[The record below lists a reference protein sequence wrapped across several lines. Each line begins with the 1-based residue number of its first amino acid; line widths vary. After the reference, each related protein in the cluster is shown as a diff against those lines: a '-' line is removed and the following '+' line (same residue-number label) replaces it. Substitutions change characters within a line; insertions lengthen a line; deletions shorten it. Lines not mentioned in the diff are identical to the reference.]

1 MRAVIR
7 ASRYHRPTSPKALPM
22 RQLVLD
28 TETTGLSVE
37 LGHRII
43 EIGVI
48 ELVNRRPTGNHF
60 HRYVNPG
67 REVEAGAISVHGI
80 TNEFLADK
88 PRFADVA
95 GDLWEWLA
103 GDELIIHNAPFDVG
117 FLDLEFR
124 LCGIGR
130 PLSQACLVT
139 DTVLMAR
146 KLHPGQKASL
156 DALCKRYEVDN
167 SHREYHG
174 ALLDARLLA
183 DVYLAMTGGQSML
196 TLDAAQARN
205 ADGARLSWAQRLGV
219 RDQVLIVLRADD
231 AERAAHLERLKAIA
245 KKGKLVWTGDLQ
257 DEAAPA

>member
-1 MRAVIR
+1 
-7 ASRYHRPTSPKALPM
+7 M

-28 TETTGLSVE
+28 TETTGLSVD

-43 EIGVI
+43 EVGVI

-67 REVEAGAISVHGI
+67 REVEAGAVNVHGI

-88 PRFADVA
+88 PSFSQVA
-95 GDLWEWLA
+95 KDLWDWLA

-124 LCGIGR
+124 LSGVGR
-130 PLSQACLVT
+130 PLGQICAIT
-139 DTVLMAR
+139 DTVQMAR

-156 DALCKRYEVDN
+156 DALCRRYEVDN
-167 SHREYHG
+167 SNREYHG

-196 TLDAAQARN
+196 TLDSTQVRS
-205 ADGARLSWAQRLGV
+205 ADGARVSWAQRLGV
-219 RDQVLIVLRADD
+219 KEQVQLVLFADED
-231 AERAAHLERLKAIA
+231 ERAAHLERLKSIA
-245 KKGKLVWTGDLQ
+245 KKTKLVWSEELP
-257 DEAAPA
+257 APAP

>member
-1 MRAVIR
+1 
-7 ASRYHRPTSPKALPM
+7 M

-43 EIGVI
+43 EVGVI

-67 REVEAGAISVHGI
+67 REVEAGAVSVHGI

-88 PRFADVA
+88 PRFAEVA
-95 GDLWEWLA
+95 KDLWEWLA

-124 LCGIGR
+124 LCSVGR
-130 PLSQACLVT
+130 PLMEACAVT

-156 DALCKRYEVDN
+156 DALCRRYEVDN

-196 TLDAAQARN
+196 
-205 ADGARLSWAQRLGV
+205 
-219 RDQVLIVLRADD
+219 
-231 AERAAHLERLKAIA
+231 
-245 KKGKLVWTGDLQ
+245 
-257 DEAAPA
+257 

>member
-1 MRAVIR
+1 
-7 ASRYHRPTSPKALPM
+7 M

-37 LGHRII
+37 QGHRII

-60 HRYVNPG
+60 HRYVNPD
-67 REVEAGAISVHGI
+67 REVESGAVSVHGI

-95 GDLWEWLA
+95 RDLWEWIG

-117 FLDLEFR
+117 FLDVEFR
-124 LCGIGR
+124 QCGVGR
-130 PLSQACLVT
+130 PLAEICVVT
-139 DTVLMAR
+139 DTVQMAR

-167 SHREYHG
+167 SHRDYHG

-196 TLDAAQARN
+196 TLDAAQARS
-205 ADGARLSWAQRLGV
+205 ADGARVSWAQRLGV
-219 RDQVLIVLRADD
+219 RDQELVVLRPDE
-231 AERAAHLERLKAIA
+231 AEQAAHLERLKAIA
-245 KKGKLVWTGDLQ
+245 KKGKLVWMGELQ
-257 DEAAPA
+257 DGA

>member
-1 MRAVIR
+1 
-7 ASRYHRPTSPKALPM
+7 M

-60 HRYVNPG
+60 HRYVNPD
-67 REVEAGAISVHGI
+67 REVEAGAVSVHGI

-88 PRFADVA
+88 PRFADIA
-95 GDLWEWLA
+95 GDLWGWLA

-124 LCGIGR
+124 QCGVGR
-130 PLSQACLVT
+130 PLAEACAIT
-139 DTVLMAR
+139 DTVQMAR

-156 DALCKRYEVDN
+156 DALCRRYEVDN
-167 SHREYHG
+167 SHRDYHG

-183 DVYLAMTGGQSML
+183 DVYLAMTGGQSTL
-196 TLDAAQARN
+196 VLDAAQART
-205 ADGARLSWAQRLGV
+205 ADGTHVSWAQRLGV
-219 RDQVLIVLRADD
+219 RDETLVVLRPDE
-231 AERAAHLERLKAIA
+231 AERAAHVERLRTIA
-245 KKGKLVWTGDLQ
+245 KKGPLVWAGELPDVATT
-257 DEAAPA
+257 A

>member
-1 MRAVIR
+1 MRA
-7 ASRYHRPTSPKALPM
+7 AGLGSRYHPPTVSDTRPM

-60 HRYVNPG
+60 HRYVNPE
-67 REVEAGAISVHGI
+67 REVEAGAVSVHGI

-88 PRFADVA
+88 PRFAEIA
-95 GDLWEWLA
+95 HDLWEWIG

-124 LCGIGR
+124 RCGIGR
-130 PLSQACLVT
+130 PLAEMCAVT
-139 DTVLMAR
+139 DTVQMAR

-196 TLDAAQARN
+196 SLDSQARGV
-205 ADGARLSWAQRLGV
+205 DGARLSWDQRLGV
-219 RDQVLIVLRADD
+219 RDEPLIVLRPDQ
-231 AERAAHLERLKAIA
+231 AERAAHLERLTAIA
-245 KKGKLVWTGDLQ
+245 KKSSLVWVGELP
-257 DEAAPA
+257 ERVAPA